1 MARTLEPFLKAFFFF
16 LLLVESDYKTE
27 PGKISNAVIGKD
39 GKLEMVEMMMMIA
52 LF

>member
-1 MARTLEPFLKAFFFF
+1 MARTLEPFLKAFFF